1 MTKKFIL
8 NLLINLGIVFLILS
22 GVAAYNSGNM
32 LILGAS
38 IAFMV
43 VLIYL
48 KVVLLKMVN
57 KEVRQQNQPKEPI
70 KQKQTKK

>member
-8 NLLINLGIVFLILS
+8 NLLLNVGILFLIFS

-32 LILGAS
+32 LILGGA
-38 IAFMV
+38 IAFLV

-57 KEVRQQNQPKEPI
+57 RDVRQQQE
-70 KQKQTKK
+70 QKRQATTRRKVK